1 MLKPS
6 PEGEGFN
13 PTRTCD
19 NKFRQAQKME
29 ALGTLVGGIAHDFKQ
44 FGYIRELACR

>member
-6 PEGEGFN
+6 PEGESFN

-19 NKFRQAQKME
+19 NKLARIGWAILTRGGCYNAE
-29 ALGTLVGGIAHDFKQ
+29 LVTA
-44 FGYIRELACR
+44 

>member
-1 MLKPS
+1 LTFEEHIMLKPS

-19 NKFRQAQKME
+19 NKNWGVKK
-29 ALGTLVGGIAHDFKQ
+29 GIHSYLFHFIDPVAHD
-44 FGYIRELACR
+44 IR

>member
-19 NKFRQAQKME
+19 NKDIEETFVQKNMSLE
-29 ALGTLVGGIAHDFKQ
+29 INNSL
-44 FGYIRELACR
+44 